1 MSLLEIRLF
10 TLRPGTREEFDR
22 LSREETIPLMRRW
35 GITVLTGGPTL
46 NDEDGYC
53 LVRTFASEEER
64 VGLQERFYAGAEW
77 NDTYDK
83 LVMEMV
89 ADYKTA
95 VLPLTPELRRQFE
108 A

>member
-10 TLRPGTREEFDR
+10 TLHPGTREEFDR
-22 LSREETIPLMRRW
+22 LSREETVPLMRRY

-53 LVRTFASEEER
+53 LVRAFASEEER
-64 VGLQERFYAGAEW
+64 IGLQKRFYAGPEW
-77 NDTYDK
+77 AAYDK
-83 LVMEMV
+83 PVTEMI
-89 ADYKTA
+89 ADYKTV
-95 VLPLTPELRRQFE
+95 VLPLTPELRRRFG